1 MDHLTYL
8 NNITSNS
15 TLPAIP
21 TFPLT
26 HLRFPF
32 TIYDYLG
39 IIILFFM
46 AILAN
51 AGGLG
56 GGGTLTPFMLLFLDL
71 NIFECVPIANFLGL
85 TAAVTRFVVNFRQKH
100 PNPKKSVMGKLSIEY
115 EIITLTM
122 PMLYLGTLVGV

>member
-1 MDHLTYL
+1 MNHLTYL
-8 NNITSNS
+8 NDQNSNITL
-15 TLPAIP
+15 TIVP

-32 TIYDYLG
+32 ILSDYLG
-39 IIILFFM
+39 IAILFFM

-56 GGGTLTPFMLLFLDL
+56 GGGTLTPFMMLFLDL

-85 TAAVTRFVVNFRQKH
+85 TAAVTRFVVNFR
-100 PNPKKSVMGKLSIEY
+100 
-115 EIITLTM
+115 
-122 PMLYLGTLVGV
+122 